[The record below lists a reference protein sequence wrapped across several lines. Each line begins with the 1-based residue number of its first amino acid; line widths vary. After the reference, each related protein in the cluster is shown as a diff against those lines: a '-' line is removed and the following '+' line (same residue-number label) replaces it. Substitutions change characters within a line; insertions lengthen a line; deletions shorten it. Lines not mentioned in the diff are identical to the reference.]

1 MLKAENL
8 LKQIAESAPS
18 DNVYTTI
25 PTGTLVYTPDGTIL
39 NSNTEEIKP
48 FNEWLTAISNND
60 NNSDEV
66 KLAGALL
73 ALSID
78 TVSVSNSEGTYD
90 IMYLPENYQERTE
103 FASPEEFTLYCSAQA
118 ATTGNQIVP
127 NTITDGD
134 NTPSKIYIIT
144 SDNATPR
151 VKLTFYDDGFD
162 PYYNNYL
169 NTERI
174 DTQEIYNLHQPSQ
187 TSDFKT
193 YNDYYTEEKGNLF
206 TNSDIGKT
214 IYLRIWWEG
223 N

>member
-18 DNVYTTI
+18 DNVYNTI

-73 ALSID
+73 ALAID
-78 TVSVSNSEGTYD
+78 TVSAFDSEGTST

-103 FASPEEFTLYCSAQA
+103 FASLEEFTLYCSEQ
-118 ATTGNQIVP
+118 TTTTSNHIVP

-134 NTPSKIYIIT
+134 NTPSRISGIE
-144 SDNATPR
+144 SDNATPI
-151 VKLTFYDDGFD
+151 VKLSFYDDGFD
-162 PYYNNYL
+162 PSYNSYL
-169 NTERI
+169 NIERI
-174 DTQEIYNLHQPSQ
+174 DT
-187 TSDFKT
+187 
-193 YNDYYTEEKGNLF
+193 
-206 TNSDIGKT
+206 
-214 IYLRIWWEG
+214 R
-223 N
+223 